1 MADAIER
8 LRAEKER
15 VGEQRDALERRIE
28 EIDAAIYEAEGKPLD
43 AEWHRLRA
51 QGRNAEAHAVHVR
64 LMAEAAIRLNRDPAE
79 WVRNDAPQAI
89 AEIRSEME
97 RMKSEASPAAAVTAT
112 TNQPGATQ

>member
-1 MADAIER
+1 MSDAIDR
-8 LRAEKER
+8 MRAEKER
-15 VGEQRDALERRIE
+15 VGEQRDALERRLE
-28 EIDAAIYEAEGKPLD
+28 EIDAAICEAEGDALG

-51 QGRNAEAHAVHVR
+51 QGRYAEAHAVHVR
-64 LMAEAAIRLNRDPAE
+64 AMAASAIRLGRDPAE